1 MPRPTALHRGV
12 YPIPA
17 RRTDNPGY
25 VRIEDRP
32 NLYDTLAEQNR
43 IARIYEEVKH
53 DLRVMWWQSFVRR
66 ACIAVALFAVVYF
79 AVRGAF

>member
-1 MPRPTALHRGV
+1 MASHYQPTAVVPLHRG
-12 YPIPA
+12 
-17 RRTDNPGY
+17 Y
-25 VRIEDRP
+25 VRTEDRP

-43 IARIYEEVKH
+43 IARICEEVKH

>member
-1 MPRPTALHRGV
+1 VNHPTTLHRGV

-17 RRTDNPGY
+17 RRT
-25 VRIEDRP
+25 EDRP
-32 NLYDTLAEQNR
+32 NPYDTLAEQNR
-43 IARIYEEVKH
+43 IARICEEVKH

-79 AVRGAF
+79 AVREAF

>member
-1 MPRPTALHRGV
+1 MNRPLHRGV
-12 YPIPA
+12 YSIPA
-17 RRTDNPGY
+17 RRT
-25 VRIEDRP
+25 EDRP

-43 IARIYEEVKH
+43 IARICEEVRH
-53 DLRVMWWQSFVRR
+53 DLRILWWQSFVRR